1 MTAVPTATGPVVAAA
16 DLPAQLAA
24 SGLRLRD
31 DGTPMVG
38 VVIVDLTGPI
48 PDAALAAARRA
59 GSTVIVI
66 GVADDQLSPAA
77 TVVAR
82 ELTGTLVPW
91 GEDRSP
97 AEIGVPD
104 PPATAL
110 ALAAAIEH
118 CPRAAATLAGVL
130 RVTGQLPVADG
141 LVVESGAYSALLAG
155 GEFRRWLAGRPH
167 RRAQPESGAPVLIA
181 RSGAELQIVLNR
193 PERRNAFGR
202 SMRDGL
208 LEAIDVALADRSIDR
223 VVLRG
228 TGPAFCSGG
237 DLDEFG
243 TSTDVSTAHLI
254 RLDRGV
260 AARLDRCHERVVAR
274 VHGAC
279 IGAGIE
285 LASFA
290 GRVVARPDSFFQL
303 PELAMG
309 LLPGAGGTVGITRR
323 IGRWR
328 TAYLALSGVRLD
340 VGTALDWGLIDAV
353 DDD

>member
-1 MTAVPTATGPVVAAA
+1 
-16 DLPAQLAA
+16 
-24 SGLRLRD
+24 
-31 DGTPMVG
+31 
-38 VVIVDLTGPI
+38 
-48 PDAALAAARRA
+48 
-59 GSTVIVI
+59 
-66 GVADDQLSPAA
+66 
-77 TVVAR
+77 
-82 ELTGTLVPW
+82 
-91 GEDRSP
+91 
-97 AEIGVPD
+97 VPD
-104 PPATAL
+104 PATTAL
-110 ALAAAIEH
+110 ELAAAIEH

-130 RVTGQLPVADG
+130 RVTGQVPVMDG
-141 LVVESGAYSALLAG
+141 LAAESAAYSALLAG
-155 GEFRRWLAGRPH
+155 GEFRRWLAGRAL
-167 RRAQPESGAPVLIA
+167 RRPQPESGATVLIERA
-181 RSGAELQIVLNR
+181 GAELQILLNR
-193 PERRNAFGR
+193 PQRRNAFGR

-208 LEAIDVALADRSIDR
+208 VEAFDVALADRSIDR

-228 TGPAFCSGG
+228 NGPAFCSGG

-254 RLDRGV
+254 RLDRSV
-260 AARLDRCHERVVAR
+260 AARLDRCHDRVIAR

-290 GRVVARPDSFFQL
+290 GRIVARPDSFFQL

-309 LLPGAGGTVGITRR
+309 LLPGAGGTVGVTRR